1 MKADLRKLLKQYGC
15 DDASAIQEKTFSD
28 CKMSIKEIRD
38 ELFFIGN
45 ILYEDLHNEVY
56 VAQIRVGL
64 WKMSAATVAM
74 QLQGKTLRCAGF
86 AKEGKLKLG
95 TLNKAFTKLEEV
107 LYGAAY
113 TAMDSIAY
121 EDESWTPKDAEDR
134 EMTLDMA
141 QLHLEA
147 LKGVLQMAEQN
158 GHGNVEQIRG
168 LLADAEGHLK
178 NLEER

>member
-1 MKADLRKLLKQYGC
+1 MKADLKKLLMQYGC

-28 CKMSIKEIRD
+28 CMMSIKEIRD
-38 ELFFIGN
+38 ELFFLGN
-45 ILYEDLHNEVY
+45 ILYEDLSNEVY

-107 LYGAAY
+107 LY
-113 TAMDSIAY
+113 
-121 EDESWTPKDAEDR
+121 E
-134 EMTLDMA
+134 
-141 QLHLEA
+141 
-147 LKGVLQMAEQN
+147 
-158 GHGNVEQIRG
+158 
-168 LLADAEGHLK
+168 K
-178 NLEER
+178 NSK

>member
-1 MKADLRKLLKQYGC
+1 MDLRILDEVAYLFVDQFDNLYGMLV
-15 DDASAIQEKTFSD
+15 DRTDVRRIRKAAEDGLDAIYDVVSSVF
-28 CKMSIKEIRD
+28 
-38 ELFFIGN
+38 GN
-45 ILYEDLHNEVY
+45 
-56 VAQIRVGL
+56 
-64 WKMSAATVAM
+64 
-74 QLQGKTLRCAGF
+74 
-86 AKEGKLKLG
+86 
-95 TLNKAFTKLEEV
+95 KLEEV

-141 QLHLEA
+141 RLHLEA

-168 LLADAEGHLK
+168 LLAQAEGHLK